1 MKKILTFTALAAAFT
16 FATAPARAD
25 DDQRYYEQ
33 HRSDFITFDK
43 AAEIATQ
50 AVAGTV
56 TEVEFDHDRSGDH
69 FDVDVRSNDGNK
81 HEVKIDAKSGK
92 VLSKRIDD

>member
-1 MKKILTFTALAAAFT
+1 MKKMLTFTALAAAFT
-16 FATAPARAD
+16 LATAPARAD

-56 TEVEFDHDRSGDH
+56 TEVEFGHDYHSDH
-69 FDVDVRSNDGNK
+69 FDVEVRSNDGNK
-81 HEVKIDAKSGK
+81 YDVKIDAKTGK
-92 VLSKRIDD
+92 VLSQHIDN

>member
-1 MKKILTFTALAAAFT
+1 MSKTLLTLMGAALVTAFT
-16 FATAPARAD
+16 VAIIPARAD

-56 TEVEFDHDRSGDH
+56 TEVEF
-69 FDVDVRSNDGNK
+69 
-81 HEVKIDAKSGK
+81 
-92 VLSKRIDD
+92 